1 MTRTL
6 QPELLDS
13 LPAADLEAIRSRADL
28 RRVNV
33 WMRHR
38 QILTRALHQ
47 ANLTKPKHLVELG
60 AGDGTLALALAR
72 ELSPHWPE
80 VELTLVDQQLLVT
93 ADTLEK
99 FRNLT
104 WQPRVLQADVFAW
117 LAAATEHANTRRS
130 DIIFTNLFLHHFDEA
145 RLRRLLRDAAACCST
160 FIALE
165 PRRHFTARLS
175 CELLWL
181 IGCNRVTRH
190 DARASVRAGF
200 HGSELSQFWP
210 DPNAWKLR
218 EQSVG
223 LFSHLFLATR
233 TAP

>member
-13 LPAADLEAIRSRADL
+13 LPAADPEAIHSRADL
-28 RRVNV
+28 RRVNA

-38 QILTRALHQ
+38 QILTRALP
-47 ANLTKPKHLVELG
+47 ATNATKPKQINELG

-72 ELSPHWPE
+72 ELSPRWPE
-80 VELTLVDQQLLVT
+80 VELTLVDQQHLVT

-99 FRNLT
+99 FRKLS
-104 WQPRVLQADVFAW
+104 WQPRAIQADVFAW
-117 LAAATEHANTRRS
+117 LATETEHANTRRP
-130 DIIFTNLFLHHFDEA
+130 DIIFANLFLHHFNETQ
-145 RLRRLLRDAAACCST
+145 LRRLLRAAAARCST

-175 CELLWL
+175 CELLGL

-200 HGSELSQFWP
+200 HGQELSQLWP
-210 DPNAWKLR
+210 DIDAWKLR
-218 EQSVG
+218 EQSAG
-223 LFSHLFLATR
+223 LFSHLFIATR
-233 TAP
+233 VAL